1 MSSALNKLP
10 YKTALGAS
18 TLDPWKTQFAFF
30 WYNDEEI
37 FTDTDQDLERKVE
50 QLAAGGVN
58 HVITFSCTHFRWSFH
73 DYWDLLN
80 ETLARV
86 VRACHQHGVLVTEHH
101 SSELSHCIGS
111 DDDLAYLKNILRVR
125 KSQVES
131 WPKMIESAQGDPVLI
146 DDIKRS
152 ELIQID
158 GETGGFMPNVYHGYS
173 MCYNNPHYR
182 RAYFRYLESVYET
195 GVDGIMTDDV
205 QWLGGTP
212 WHNGCACPHCRTSF
226 AEKTGH
232 ELPAKGE
239 AWKRMIGDYQNPVF
253 LAWLDFRMRSVESFH
268 QAVKAHYDSLNL
280 RLLRP
285 NYCSSVLNSNGSAYS
300 LDTLPELDWVFQE
313 SCFSTI
319 IRYSWPQWA
328 VEQGHRYAL
337 GRMRRIPPMTMFYPD
352 RPDTTMFC
360 WSLAMSWGAKYLAT
374 DEGVIGNETE
384 DRLRQFEEKHQRL
397 LENPRKIANFA
408 FYDSKR
414 NRELYGCYEDSTGP
428 WTKAWFQACMFGNIA
443 CDFLLSG
450 ELNRIGDYEVIALPD
465 VAVLSDAEVHAFR
478 DFASSGGTVLWGGGS
493 GSLNHFG
500 ANRSGEELAALLGV
514 DEIPANPEYERVAL
528 SEGQIVFLKNEAD
541 HVAQLTGINLM
552 RFNAD
557 VKEQRIA
564 YESFTAERRAEF
576 QTLADFTTSM
586 IPGGNRLNIQNIP
599 EGVLATVFATQDDSA
614 LVVHLVNTSGTLEN
628 ETPEGVNHEDRI
640 PFPAHDDQLIEIEIS
655 LPRAWRSRK
664 PTGVFA
670 HDPNQ
675 AEEQALIGKH
685 DSESGL
691 ISVSFPVGT
700 LNKYALIEVG
710 FSRGK

>member
-1 MSSALNKLP
+1 MNQLE
-10 YKTALGAS
+10 YKTALGAAS
-18 TLDPWKTQFAFF
+18 IDPWKTQFAFF

-37 FTDTDQDLERKVE
+37 FSDTDQDLERKVE
-50 QLAAGGVN
+50 QLAASGVN

-86 VRACHQHGVLVTEHH
+86 VRACHKHGVLVTEHH

-125 KSQVES
+125 KSKVES
-131 WPKMIESAQGDPVLI
+131 WPKMIVSAKGDPMLI

-158 GETGGFMPNVYHGYS
+158 GETGGFRPNVYHGYS
-173 MCYNNPHYR
+173 MCFNNPHYR
-182 RAYFRYLESVYET
+182 RAYFSYLESVYET

-212 WHNGCACPHCRTSF
+212 WHNGCACGHCRKRF
-226 AEKTGH
+226 AEKTGY

-239 AWKRMIGDYQNPVF
+239 AWARMIGDYQNPVF
-253 LAWLDFRMRSVESFH
+253 LAWLDFRMRSVEAFH
-268 QAVKAHYDSLNL
+268 QAVKAHYNSLNL
-280 RLLRP
+280 CLLRP
-285 NYCSSVLNSNGSAYS
+285 NYCSSVLNGNGSSYS

-337 GRMRRIPPMTMFYPD
+337 GRVRSIPPMTMFYPD

-384 DRLRQFEEKHQRL
+384 DRLRLFEEKHQRL

-414 NRELYGCYEDSTGP
+414 NRELYGRYEESSGP

-443 CDFLLSG
+443 CDFLLSS
-450 ELNRIGDYEVIALPD
+450 ELERIGDYDVIALPD
-465 VAVLSDAEVHAFR
+465 IAVLSDAEVRAFR
-478 DFASSGGTVLWGGGS
+478 DFATNGGTVIWGGDS
-493 GSLNHFG
+493 GSIDQDG
-500 ANRSGEELAALLGV
+500 ASRSREELASLLGV
-514 DEIPANPEYERVAL
+514 DEIPENPERDEVVIAKGRV
-528 SEGQIVFLKNEAD
+528 VFLKNESD
-541 HVAQLTGINLM
+541 QVAQLTGINLM

-557 VKEQRIA
+557 VKEQRVA
-564 YESFTAERRAEF
+564 HESLSAEHSQQFRKLAEF
-576 QTLADFTTSM
+576 TESM
-586 IPGGNRLNIQNIP
+586 IPGHSRLSVPNLP
-599 EGVLATVFATQDDSA
+599 EGVLATVFAAHDESA
-614 LVVHLVNTSGTLEN
+614 LVVHLVNTAGTLEVASR
-628 ETPEGVNHEDRI
+628 EGVNHEDRI
-640 PFPAHDDQLIEIEIS
+640 PFSAHADQLVAIELR
-655 LPRAWRSRK
+655 LPRAWQSRELV
-664 PTGVFA
+664 GVFA
-670 HDPNQ
+670 YDPNQ
-675 AEEQALIGKH
+675 PDRQILIGNHEVERVVVKF
-685 DSESGL
+685 DLSMLKE
-691 ISVSFPVGT
+691 
-700 LNKYALIEVG
+700 YALIEL
-710 FSRGK
+710 RLN